1 MNHQI
6 EESKRAQQASS
17 QPNVYID
24 EETNMA
30 VVAKKGSTFSLGRMA
45 SYCKN
50 GKYAERIGAGTP
62 IYMSAVLEYLVFEI
76 LELAAAEAG
85 KDKKLRITPTHIM
98 NAIQNDPELRKLVNG
113 QFCNAGYAPRI
124 KSLAPRNGKKAKK
137 VVDSDD
143 E

>member
-1 MNHQI
+1 MNQF
-6 EESKRAQQASS
+6 EESKRAQPGSK
-17 QPNVYID
+17 QPNVYVD

-45 SYCKN
+45 AYCKN

-62 IYMSAVLEYLVFEI
+62 IYLSAVLEYLVFEI

-85 KDKKLRITPTHIM
+85 KDKKSRITPTHIM
-98 NAIQNDPELRKLVNG
+98 MAIQNDPELKKLVQG
-113 QFCNAGYAPRI
+113 QFVNAGYAPKI
-124 KSLAPRNGKKAKK
+124 KSLAPRGKKNKK
-137 VVDSDD
+137 IVDDD